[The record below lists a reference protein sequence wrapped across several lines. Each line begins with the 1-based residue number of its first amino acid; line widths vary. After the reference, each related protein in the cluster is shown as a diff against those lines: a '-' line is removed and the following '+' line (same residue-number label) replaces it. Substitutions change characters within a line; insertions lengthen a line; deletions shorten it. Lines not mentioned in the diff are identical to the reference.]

1 MAEEDPEAAAY
12 AVQAETVTALVAPE
26 WRWIWRAWHRL
37 DDERKWIAGGMGPSQ
52 PAGIP
57 WSAVRAWA
65 ADHGMDGET
74 ADLLDHGIQ
83 AMDGVY
89 RKWWVENT
97 RQRDGGNG

>member
-12 AVQAETVTALVAPE
+12 AAQAETVTALVAPE

-37 DDERKWIAGGMGPSQ
+37 DHERQWIAGGMGPSQ

-57 WSAVRAWA
+57 WSVVRAWA
-65 ADHGMDGET
+65 ADHAMDAE
-74 ADLLDHGIQ
+74 AAELLDHGIQ

-89 RKWWVENT
+89 RAWWVE
-97 RQRDGGNG
+97 RAGQRA